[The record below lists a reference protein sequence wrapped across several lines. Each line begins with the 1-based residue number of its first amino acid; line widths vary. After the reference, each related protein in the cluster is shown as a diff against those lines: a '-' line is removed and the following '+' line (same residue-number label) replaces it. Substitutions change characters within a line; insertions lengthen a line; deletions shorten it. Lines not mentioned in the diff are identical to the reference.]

1 MTTLYSAPSVAAL
14 LAASAARSRRAGAQD
29 LRSRPTLWLQGVGGT
44 WHAIGA
50 EGAPGRRPEQLNAT
64 ADLSGPATASFTVR
78 RDPRIPWADM
88 HPMVPALMEI
98 DGVPVWSGQ
107 VTESPRGDGVITC
120 QMRGWQSVLDEA
132 LLDKWYV
139 HQDWGGWH
147 DGQSKVST
155 YPTNAR
161 GGTATIDGA
170 AAFAQYPKGADIV
183 GGAHIGVELDLGP
196 GRVAKAVAVN
206 VATSANNG
214 AIAVFVRSAD
224 GPLAAAASWTDVYT
238 NNLTA
243 AGAGPTLRAGTIAA
257 SDHRYIQLFLYFV
270 NPIIGIGDDLWAK
283 FTGAVVAADAAY
295 LDTGTG
301 LSTLTAPD
309 VIRDVRAAIPELAA
323 DDSRIDPDGLA
334 TFIIHHLAP
343 PGYSTARELVQAAA
357 SYYRWRTGV
366 DAQRRLFFLPY
377 PTAARYAVGD
387 WPGCDISGV
396 SPAAGTEVYNRVAV
410 EGQTPDGETLRT
422 TRSAPSPI
430 LDRLG
435 RTRWGKLTI
444 GVPVGDITDL
454 EFIGDAWLT
463 ERARTPLKGEA
474 IVTGYG
480 LRDAGSGHPMHA
492 SRALLAHGER
502 ARIMHLLNPDT
513 GGLGIDGIITNV
525 AYDDDGQRATLTL
538 DDDAKRLDYL
548 LARVGAQVS
557 A

>member
-1 MTTLYSAPSVAAL
+1 MSGTLYSAPSVAAL
-14 LAASAARSRRAGAQD
+14 LAASAARARRAGAQD

-50 EGAPGRRPEQLNAT
+50 DDAPGRRPEQLNAT

-88 HPMVPALMEI
+88 HPMVPAIMEI

-139 HQDWGGWH
+139 HQDSSAWI
-147 DGQSKVST
+147 DGQSRVAT
-155 YPTNAR
+155 YPTGVR
-161 GGTATIDGA
+161 GGRVAVDGRA
-170 AAFAQYPKGADIV
+170 ILAEFDLNVTVPTGVFCGA
-183 GGAHIGVELDLGP
+183 ELDLGP
-196 GRVAKAVAVN
+196 GREAKAVAARVS
-206 VATSANNG
+206 TSANSSWEVYVRTNTGTMAVG
-214 AIAVFVRSAD
+214 ATV
-224 GPLAAAASWTDVYT
+224 TDVYGASLST
-238 NNLTA
+238 H
-243 AGAGPTLRAGTIAA
+243 GAGPTIRAGTIA
-257 SDHRYIQLFLYFV
+257 DDDRRYVQLFIYVGTGGTPAIHAWARFEDV
-270 NPIIGIGDDLWAK
+270 II
-283 FTGAVVAADAAY
+283 AADAAW

-309 VIRDVRAAIPELAA
+309 VLRDVRAAIPELAA

-343 PGYSTARELVQAAA
+343 PGYSTARELVQAAT

-480 LRDAGSGHPMHA
+480 LRAAGSGHPMHA
-492 SRALLAHGER
+492 SRALLGHGER

>member
-14 LAASAARSRRAGAQD
+14 LAASAARARRASAQD

-50 EGAPGRRPEQLNAT
+50 EDAPGRRPEQLNAT
-64 ADLSGPATASFTVR
+64 ADLSGPATASFAVR

-147 DGQSKVST
+147 DLQSRVAT
-155 YPTNAR
+155 YPTGQR
-161 GGTATIDGA
+161 GGSVTIDGA
-170 AAFAQYPKGADIV
+170 GAFSTYTRGTDTPAGTLV
-183 GGAHIGVELDLGP
+183 GVELDLGP
-196 GRVAKAVAVN
+196 GRAASRFSVR
-206 VATSANNG
+206 VATSANDPNIEVYVRG
-214 AIAVFVRSAD
+214 AD
-224 GPLAAAASWTDVYT
+224 LPAASGGGVEDIYG
-238 NNLTA
+238 NDLTTH
-243 AGAGPTLRAGTIAA
+243 GAGPTYRAGTFATPR
-257 SDHRYIQLFLYFV
+257 RYLQLFLYYVGAV
-270 NPIIGIGDDLWAK
+270 NGVAADYFAK
-283 FTGAVVAADAAY
+283 FTEALVFADAAY
-295 LDTGTG
+295 ESGNA
-301 LSTLTAPD
+301 SALTAPD
-309 VIRDVRAAIPELAA
+309 VIRDVRAAIPELAN
-323 DDSRIDPDGLA
+323 DDTRIDPDGLA
-334 TFIIHHLAP
+334 TFVIHHLAP
-343 PGYSTARELVQAAA
+343 QGYSTARELIQAAA

-377 PTAARYAVGD
+377 PTTARYAVGD

-444 GVPVGDITDL
+444 GVPVGDVTDL
-454 EFIGDAWLT
+454 EFIGDAWLA

-474 IVTGYG
+474 VVTGYG
-480 LRDAGSGHPMHA
+480 LRDAGSGHPVHA

-513 GGLGIDGIITNV
+513 GGLGIEGIVTGI
-525 AYDDDGQRATLTL
+525 AYDDDGQRAVLTL